1 MSPYLCESSQEMF
14 LNYFVAS
21 ANDITGN
28 AQYHIT
34 INKRYFARLSAVCNF
49 KNPFFFIYN
58 VSIAFLHS
66 LHSSMRSQRNTF
78 SQMLNIHLSCCSY
91 KCFVVKSWQTLLEKR
106 KK

>member
-49 KNPFFFIYN
+49 KNPFFSYIMCR
-58 VSIAFLHS
+58 LHFCI
-66 LHSSMRSQRNTF
+66 LCIQA
-78 SQMLNIHLSCCSY
+78 
-91 KCFVVKSWQTLLEKR
+91 
-106 KK
+106 